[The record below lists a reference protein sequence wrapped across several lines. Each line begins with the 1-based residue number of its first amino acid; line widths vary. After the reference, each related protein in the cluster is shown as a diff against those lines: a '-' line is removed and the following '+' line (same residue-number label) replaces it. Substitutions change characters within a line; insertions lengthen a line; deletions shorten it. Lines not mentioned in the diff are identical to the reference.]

1 MIKKYICV
9 IEPWGRGKGGLSTLW
24 VGGGHY
30 FVILWQ
36 LAIHK
41 KKSAVAPAGTW
52 PFTNTS
58 LLNKFPVIVSL
69 VQ

>member
-1 MIKKYICV
+1 V
-9 IEPWGRGKGGLSTLW
+9 LLNLGVGVRVVLDFVE
-24 VGGGHY
+24 GGGHY
-30 FVILWQ
+30 FEILWQ

-41 KKSAVAPAGTW
+41 KKSAVAPAGTG